1 MGIKGTFETL
11 NPKAKL
17 FEELKSSSPK
27 WWELFKKD
35 NELYIEIRKDNYINV
50 YYYGGSIVKIDY
62 KKNKIVAEIHQKYI
76 GNYKPKGKTKE
87 GKDIFGYER
96 IDLTSLSKDKLEKI
110 KNLIKKNYID
120 NKSKTNPA
128 EKLIQGKLKINNSKY
143 IDSEFQ
149 FNQDNE
155 IGKLRIDLIEFEN
168 GILTFVE
175 LKDISDSRL
184 RINKKN
190 NKKTV
195 PEIIEQ
201 MDKYQLFVNK
211 YSDDLKKYY
220 SNLICIKKDLGLLS
234 VAEKQVE
241 INNKPKLL
249 IANTYNRLTKGREER
264 INDIND
270 LLTNQKVDYLIE
282 VWK

>member
-1 MGIKGTFETL
+1 MITKGTFETL
-11 NPKAKL
+11 NPKAEL
-17 FEELKSSSPK
+17 FEKLKALNPK
-27 WWELFKKD
+27 WWKLLRKD
-35 NELYIEIRKDNYINV
+35 KELYIEIRKDNYINV
-50 YYYGGSIVKIDY
+50 YYYGGSIVKIEY
-62 KKNKIVAEIHQKYI
+62 KKKKFVAEIHQKYI

-87 GKDIFGYER
+87 GKYIFGYEV
-96 IDLTSLSKDKLEKI
+96 IDLSTLTKDKLEEI
-110 KNLIKKNYID
+110 KALIKKNYID

-175 LKDISDSRL
+175 LKGISDSRL
-184 RINKKN
+184 RIDKKN
-190 NKKTV
+190 NNKVV

-201 MDKYQLFVNK
+201 MDKYRLFVNK
-211 YSDDLKKYY
+211 YSEDLKKYY
-220 SNLICIKKDLGLLS
+220 SNLIQIKKDLDLILTH
-234 VAEKQVE
+234 VNQIK
-241 INNKPKLL
+241 INKKPKLL
-249 IANTYNRLTKGREER
+249 IANTYDRLTKGREDR
-264 INDIND
+264 INDINE
-270 LLTNQKVDYLIE
+270 LLTNHKVDYLIE